1 MFLVPLAML
10 SLASCSDSD
19 WDVVD
24 GADPDFAVKA
34 EHLRNWAV
42 PMAMYRNST

>member
-24 GADPDFAVKA
+24 GADPNFAVKA
-34 EHLRNWAV
+34 EHVQTVAG
-42 PMAMYRNST
+42 